1 MSEILVNIEEQIKKN
16 NKKIQQEIKNIKKL
30 LKNIQKLPPSLG
42 ISLDRKKETQDNNQ
56 IVD

>member
-1 MSEILVNIEEQIKKN
+1 MNKILCNIEEQIKQN

-42 ISLDRKKETQDNNQ
+42 ISLDRKKETQVNNQ
-56 IVD
+56 ILG